1 LVGLVIA
8 AVIVLRLLVLAE
20 HATQKLRAV
29 LARRGREF
37 YLLETY
43 ILLFDGDGQSCS
55 RYP

>member
-1 LVGLVIA
+1 VGLVIA
-8 AVIVLRLLVLAE
+8 AVIVLRFLVLAE